1 MRTKKKCLLFFA
13 FIPEGCEFNALAGLL
28 TYSLFAGLPIIPLND
43 SGTGWAKSDSLS
55 ESIELTA
62 AGTVPDSHRIPFSSP
77 CPESDAA
84 NHCRVKNRNFFFH
97 RGRLPGG
104 YQLQGKK

>member
-1 MRTKKKCLLFFA
+1 MMRTRRKCLLFFA

-43 SGTGWAKSDSLS
+43 SGAGWAKSDSLN

-62 AGTVPDSHRIPFSSP
+62 AGTVPDFHRIPFSSR

-84 NHCRVKNRNFFFH
+84 NQCWVKNRNFFFH
-97 RGRLPGG
+97 GGRLPRGD
-104 YQLQGKK
+104 YQMQE